1 MNALL
6 ITGHDER
13 HPPADLTFQN
23 ALTDV
28 IGAGTSAA
36 GAGKAKPEKLSLPHS
51 SLKSRKGQRLWQ
63 IHKVDTDSALRRQT
77 ETLVRDQYRAVHG
90 ADVKDFFHDLFAI
103 SDGSNLMGAIG
114 LSSLENRSGLVE
126 QYLDE
131 PIEMALS
138 KATGHLTPRTRL
150 IEVGNLAASTLDV
163 ATRLIAFLC
172 HETHQHHY
180 EYAVFTGIKS
190 VRIALKRLGIHCLTL
205 QAADPA
211 KLCSEAA
218 RWGRYYEND
227 PHVMVVDVAQA
238 AATIAAAF
246 DIEKCQ

>member
-1 MNALL
+1 
-6 ITGHDER
+6 
-13 HPPADLTFQN
+13 
-23 ALTDV
+23 
-28 IGAGTSAA
+28 
-36 GAGKAKPEKLSLPHS
+36 
-51 SLKSRKGQRLWQ
+51 
-63 IHKVDTDSALRRQT
+63 
-77 ETLVRDQYRAVHG
+77 
-90 ADVKDFFHDLFAI
+90 
-103 SDGSNLMGAIG
+103 
-114 LSSLENRSGLVE
+114 VE

-172 HETHQHHY
+172 HETHRHHY

-211 KLCSEAA
+211 KLSSDAA

-246 DIEKCQ
+246 DIERCP